1 MSPKKN
7 NNRTTLTKKGKE
19 INFYKNNDNKKLIQT
34 LVAKQGRGRPK
45 KVDEKKQNVE
55 TAKRCRTRG
64 KSEVKKSSTPPP
76 RRTTPRKIR
85 RRSRSRSKSRSR
97 SQSPANKKYS
107 RSRSLETQ
115 KLSRSKLRSRSRSR
129 SLSSSRF
136 SSPYRLGLIMDTN
149 YKKAPKSLLNKLRD
163 SSAEVAKIGDCVYG
177 LTSSKNSSSVRLLP
191 KIVNKI
197 K

>member
-1 MSPKKN
+1 
-7 NNRTTLTKKGKE
+7 
-19 INFYKNNDNKKLIQT
+19 
-34 LVAKQGRGRPK
+34 
-45 KVDEKKQNVE
+45 
-55 TAKRCRTRG
+55 
-64 KSEVKKSSTPPP
+64 VKKSSTPPP
-76 RRTTPRKIR
+76 RRIIPRKVR
-85 RRSRSRSKSRSR
+85 RRSRSRSR
-97 SQSPANKKYS
+97 SQSPANQKNS

-115 KLSRSKLRSRSRSR
+115 KLSLSRLRSRSRS
-129 SLSSSRF
+129 SSRS

-191 KIVNKI
+191 KTVNKI